1 MRIGVKLIFSVIVF
15 AAMSVVAI
23 SKPFLQGRPVYYTG
37 QVVSIDFN
45 GDIRDFLEKIA
56 SISGFEIRMASEI
69 NRVVTLHIQDVPWDL
84 ALDTVLK
91 NSGLSREGEGKS
103 LRIAGADPLRGEN
116 RLQVGTITIEGKIT
130 AFQLQNPRTL
140 LEVDAPDAD
149 GKLQNWHIEW
159 ESGDDLARDGIRPN
173 MLKAGDHVIVTG
185 NLIRTNTLRVV
196 ILRRPLGGF
205 SWGDINTFLFSQ
217 PLSGTMFVSSY
228 SK

>member
-23 SKPFLQGRPVYYTG
+23 SKPIFQGRPVYYTG

-103 LRIAGADPLRGEN
+103 LRIAGADPLQGR
-116 RLQVGTITIEGKIT
+116 
-130 AFQLQNPRTL
+130 
-140 LEVDAPDAD
+140 
-149 GKLQNWHIEW
+149 
-159 ESGDDLARDGIRPN
+159 ESA
-173 MLKAGDHVIVTG
+173 
-185 NLIRTNTLRVV
+185 
-196 ILRRPLGGF
+196 
-205 SWGDINTFLFSQ
+205 
-217 PLSGTMFVSSY
+217 SGRNNNY
-228 SK
+228 